1 MELNKSIALV
11 VKLDVDV
18 VFCVNDI
25 SSDLLNMPENSYRH
39 EDRNCHN
46 QRMPGASMVCAIQVW
61 ERRTNHHNSVAN
73 SIQLHEIRFK

>member
-25 SSDLLNMPENSYRH
+25 SSDLLNMPENSYLH
-39 EDRNCHN
+39 EDKNCHI
-46 QRMPGASMVCAIQVW
+46 C
-61 ERRTNHHNSVAN
+61 
-73 SIQLHEIRFK
+73 SIKECRGEYGVSNTGLGEKNKPS